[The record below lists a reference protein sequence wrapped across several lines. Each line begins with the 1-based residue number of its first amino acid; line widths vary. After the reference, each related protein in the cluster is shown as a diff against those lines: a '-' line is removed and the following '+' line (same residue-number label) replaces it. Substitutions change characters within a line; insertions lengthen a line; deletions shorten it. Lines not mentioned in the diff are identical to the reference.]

1 MSSVCV
7 LAIIP
12 SPKGTA
18 PASCSCRLSRN
29 ATVQQAI
36 IEIGRQARLSLNVH
50 DIVINGH
57 LFSGERSSTE
67 LAAVCDGPTVVMLI
81 EEKRS
86 RSVPEAA
93 SVADVATSQKRDF
106 APELLARFEPTQLEQ
121 HQRMMSLH
129 HQRMPS
135 MDTIPPASARRG
147 APHVAQPPPSLREPA
162 QSSSQPDRAFSGGS
176 SRIADSLVKEE
187 NIMSLLQLGISRE
200 DAVRALS
207 SSTSVDAAA
216 SMVMSNIWGDHDAV
230 PLGRSS
236 SAPAALGSELV
247 TRASSAS
254 AVHSRISSTPS
265 SLSSSLPLPPSQ
277 TAVWDRTLRC
287 IAVAA
292 QGNTF
297 AQEVLMCFRVP
308 MMLKH
313 NLSIAAALQPIFHG
327 ERRLGNITNWER
339 SSAANDLM
347 LKAIDYCN
355 ILDAN
360 SSAVPV
366 PPPGCDA
373 EVWEDSIILGRPSDA
388 LFDKFF
394 ADSKEQISQVR
405 FVSHLTLS
413 HYTIQFCF
421 HHELSDERQHFDTP
435 CIKLINFPDRPHL

>member
-1 MSSVCV
+1 MQASFQPRIAAREAELQQALACSISSTLTCNVVYSDPSAYLRSKLPLYRPQRNTKFSAGNGNMSSVCV

-18 PASCSCRLSRN
+18 PASCSCRLPRN

-36 IEIGRQARLSLNVH
+36 VEISRQAQMSLNVH
-50 DIVINGH
+50 DIVINGN

-93 SVADVATSQKRDF
+93 SVADAAKSQQRDF
-106 APELLARFEPTQLEQ
+106 APEILARFEPTQLEQ
-121 HQRMMSLH
+121 HERMMLLHQQRMA
-129 HQRMPS
+129 S
-135 MDTIPPASARRG
+135 MDANPPAAARRG
-147 APHVAQPPPSLREPA
+147 APHIGQPPPSLREPA
-162 QSSSQPDRAFSGGS
+162 QSTSLLERALSGGS
-176 SRIADSLVKEE
+176 SRAADSLVKEE

-216 SMVMSNIWGDHDAV
+216 SMVMSNILGEHDTA
-230 PLGRSS
+230 PRGRSS
-236 SAPAALGSELV
+236 SAPAALGSQLAA
-247 TRASSAS
+247 TASTAS
-254 AVHSRISSTPS
+254 AAHSRISSTPS
-265 SLSSSLPLPPSQ
+265 SLRSSAPLPPSQ

-297 AQEVLMCFRVP
+297 AQEVLTCFRVP
-308 MMLKH
+308 MMLQN
-313 NLSIAAALQPIFHG
+313 NLSIAAALPPIFHG
-327 ERRLGNITNWER
+327 ERRLGNIANWER

-355 ILDAN
+355 VLDAN
-360 SSAVPV
+360 PSAVP
-366 PPPGCDA
+366 GN
-373 EVWEDSIILGRPSDA
+373 PSNIHPCTA
-388 LFDKFF
+388 CHPH
-394 ADSKEQISQVR
+394 S
-405 FVSHLTLS
+405 LT
-413 HYTIQFCF
+413 
-421 HHELSDERQHFDTP
+421 
-435 CIKLINFPDRPHL
+435 